1 MSCPEYLDRID
12 LTGLK
17 ARGHHGVFDHE
28 RENGQDFIVDVSLGI
43 DLESAAKSDDLTQT
57 VDYGPLANDI
67 HEVITGE
74 PVDLIETLA
83 LRIVELC
90 LGRDRVGWARATVHK
105 PEAPIEVAFSNV
117 AVTMERS
124 KK

>member
-83 LRIVELC
+83 LRIVEAC
-90 LGRDRVGWARATVHK
+90 LGHDRVGWARATVHK
-105 PEAPIEVAFSNV
+105 PEAPIEVTFSNV

>member
-1 MSCPEYLDRID
+1 MTCPNHLDLIS
-12 LTGLK
+12 LTGLR
-17 ARGHHGVFDHE
+17 ARGNHGVFDHE
-28 RENGQDFIVDVSLGI
+28 RVNGQEFIVDVTLGVE
-43 DLESAAKSDDLTQT
+43 LESAAKTDDLAQT
-57 VDYGPLANDI
+57 VDYGPLAYQI
-67 HEVITGE
+67 RELITGE

-83 LRIVELC
+83 LRIVEVC
-90 LGRDRVGWARATVHK
+90 LGHDRVGWARVTVHK